1 MTTQT
6 EPQLPIDESTLADFC
21 RRHRIRRL
29 SLFGSRLH
37 GNERPDSDV
46 DLLVEFDPAAIPGL
60 LALAGMEDELS
71 QLMGGLAVDLRTAQ
85 DLSRYFRD
93 EVVATAQVRYAG

>member
-6 EPQLPIDESTLADFC
+6 VPHLPIDE
-21 RRHRIRRL
+21 
-29 SLFGSRLH
+29 
-37 GNERPDSDV
+37 
-46 DLLVEFDPAAIPGL
+46 VEFDPAAIPGL

-85 DLSRYFRD
+85 DLSRHFRD